1 MAKPYTATSVRTL
14 VDKYF
19 SLQWCRD
26 NLVVPLYIE
35 TSLPMQPGIIKIAIA
50 NYSFLGTI
58 AEPIK
63 QRLSQTGENLKC
75 EYIERSQEEIQEI
88 LDEAD
93 PLTKE
98 TADVDAV
105 GNSDVTPIGRFPFWN
120 VAETDVVTEAVGGH
134 FFDNG
139 GGELNSNPELSQV
152 DSLTGETTT
161 TENIGGMSG
170 RVTFTG
176 GTGTL
181 QSWRNG
187 QLVTGDTYANPADN
201 NWAFENNTDSICEPE
216 TLSPVEFDV
225 AAPLLTDQAVMGDQL
240 KADPSG
246 FCEDLRWVLPEQD
259 LPFGCN

>member
-1 MAKPYTATSVRTL
+1 MTTTA
-14 VDKYF
+14 
-19 SLQWCRD
+19 QA
-26 NLVVPLYIE
+26 NE
-35 TSLPMQPGIIKIAIA
+35 TPFPWEKWKKLPKEEREAEMKEAIKEYQQAEDLRQQIINKGGDPDGPC
-50 NYSFLGTI
+50 L
-58 AEPIK
+58 PP
-63 QRLSQTGENLKC
+63 
-75 EYIERSQEEIQEI
+75 EYREI
-88 LDEAD
+88 LSGASEEGEIDV
-93 PLTKE
+93 LTGE
-98 TADVDAV
+98 TADIDTV
-105 GNSDVTPIGRFPFWN
+105 GNSDEKHIPPFPFWD
-120 VAETDVVTEAVGGH
+120 VAEPTRENEGVGGH

-161 TENIGGMSG
+161 TENIRGMSG

-259 LPFGCN
+259 LPFGYN